1 MKQVYY
7 IAGAVILA
15 VITLGIFSSWAQDA
29 DNGADGVLII
39 EEQDTAVLPV
49 QNNSANAMPSA
60 VPAGQ
65 NSGVQNSTNSGFQ
78 PLPGDPGVE
87 VEPAPAVQPDADK
100 TKSDMSNKNDNTDTS
115 DGAVWIEED
124 VVETSSG
131 Q

>member
-7 IAGAVILA
+7 IAGAVVLA

-29 DNGADGVLII
+29 DNGANGVLII
-39 EEQDTAVLPV
+39 EEQSTAVMPM
-49 QNNSANAMPSA
+49 QNGNMPSA

-65 NSGVQNSTNSGFQ
+65 NAGVQNSTNSGFQ

-87 VEPAPAVQPDADK
+87 VEPVPAGQPAADK
-100 TKSDMSNKNDNTDTS
+100 IKSNTGNKNNNADAS

>member
-15 VITLGIFSSWAQDA
+15 VITLGIFSSWAQNS

-49 QNNSANAMPSA
+49 QNGSVPAA

-65 NSGVQNSTNSGFQ
+65 NAGVQNSTNSGFQ

-87 VEPAPAVQPDADK
+87 VEPAPAGQSDADK
-100 TKSDMSNKNDNTDTS
+100 TKSNMSNKNNNADAS